1 MCIQPTIAQ
10 KNPIYWKGE
19 FVVSFIDWE
28 EMLESSSKD
37 SEVAR

>member
-28 EMLESSSKD
+28 MLESSSKD